1 MKRHGFCVLRLSQ
14 LSELRKTQFSSRD
27 MPDMIRPY
35 TPADKPAVLS
45 IWREASA
52 LAHPFL
58 TTEATDQAEAMIRD
72 HFLDLAET
80 YMVDVAGA
88 PVGFISLIDHEV
100 GGLFLRPAFHGRGIG
115 RALMDRAVAR
125 KGYLELDVFTKNSIG
140 RRFYQNYG
148 FTAGE
153 ERINGFFGHPEIRMH
168 FGAA

>member
-1 MKRHGFCVLRLSQ
+1 
-14 LSELRKTQFSSRD
+14 
-27 MPDMIRPY
+27 MIRPY
-35 TPADKPAVLS
+35 TPVDKPAVLS

-58 TTEATDQAEAMIRD
+58 TTEATDQAEVMIRD

-80 YMVDVAGA
+80 YMADVAGA
-88 PVGFISLIDHEV
+88 PVGFISLIDQEV

-140 RRFYQNYG
+140 
-148 FTAGE
+148 
-153 ERINGFFGHPEIRMH
+153 
-168 FGAA
+168 